1 MRDKRDKRTNKHGS
15 EIVRRR
21 RREMRVEDR
30 QHVYEGMPDN
40 THHDAQSVHQ
50 LAHHSITALGL
61 PPRSPSVADSS
72 LLAAGVLPVAPQDPQ
87 LHPSQPPFCVRI
99 ESGWGRRD
107 GPRAG
112 GGEMAY
118 CLSWQTWPSLT
129 ETPPRRTNI
138 RVFWP
143 AGREKSNGSPT
154 VRSIISH
161 TSIGVKVDAGPAVP
175 LSTQRA

>member
-1 MRDKRDKRTNKHGS
+1 
-15 EIVRRR
+15 
-21 RREMRVEDR
+21 MRVEDR

-99 ESGWGRRD
+99 ERVGKKRWSARGWGVKWLI
-107 GPRAG
+107 
-112 GGEMAY
+112 AY
-118 CLSWQTWPSLT
+118 HGKPGH
-129 ETPPRRTNI
+129 R
-138 RVFWP
+138 
-143 AGREKSNGSPT
+143 
-154 VRSIISH
+154 
-161 TSIGVKVDAGPAVP
+161 
-175 LSTQRA
+175 

>member
-40 THHDAQSVHQ
+40 THHDSQSVHQ

-107 GPRAG
+107 GPRRAG
-112 GGEMAY
+112 GGGGLARALEIGFGRADGGGACESTAWY
-118 CLSWQTWPSLT
+118 WRNRTLFSSSALFQTCSPSFA
-129 ETPPRRTNI
+129 PP
-138 RVFWP
+138 VL
-143 AGREKSNGSPT
+143 
-154 VRSIISH
+154 
-161 TSIGVKVDAGPAVP
+161 GP
-175 LSTQRA
+175 